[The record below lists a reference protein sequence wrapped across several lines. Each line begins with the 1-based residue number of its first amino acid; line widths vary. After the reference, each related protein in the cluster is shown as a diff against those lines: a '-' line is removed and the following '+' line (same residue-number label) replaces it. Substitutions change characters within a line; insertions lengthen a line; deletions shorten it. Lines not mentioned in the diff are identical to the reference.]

1 MKVSLFTLGAAVAAP
16 GVAGLTAWA
25 NLKADSDTG
34 KVVEMLSEMIAK
46 GTEEKGK
53 ESALF
58 KEITSEVT
66 GKIASTK
73 GDIKNLKEKIE
84 RYSAAAGSASTE
96 SERLAGE
103 IAAETATNDANS
115 AELRGRTDE
124 YKAAKKDNDARI
136 LDLEETVNA
145 LTWAIDAL
153 KSQPKSLPAEFLQTV
168 MKKVP
173 AAKADLQAFL
183 EQPQATKTAYENQ
196 SGGILE
202 LLGKMKGETEK
213 DLQAAR
219 TGAMNETHAFEMYKS
234 NKENEIAG
242 LEKSISDKSSEK
254 ARQDK
259 INGEKTAAASKSSSE
274 LSAAQKVLKETQAY
288 FAAQESAFKTNQ
300 DTRANEL
307 KALTEAVEIIS
318 GKPLANE
325 AKHAEKLK
333 DTVGSFLQVASRSL
347 STNDQQRELL
357 KQAAD
362 LLNERNADKLN
373 NKSKYL
379 AMVSVQVMTGGPFN
393 KIITMIEDLLTRLE
407 EEKAA
412 EATHHAWCQ
421 EELKATKEDM
431 TKAQQAVDNKTTE
444 KEDLEG
450 QKTATQEDQSELND
464 QISSLTKELSEA
476 TAARNAEKAEN
487 EEVIADAKASQ
498 EALSMALDKLNE
510 FYKKTGFLQTEQPVI
525 EAYGGMGGSATGV
538 IGLLETVQAK
548 FAEMEA
554 EHQSQEQLAQKEY
567 NTLKALNESQI
578 EKKKESVQANKVK
591 LVKLEANI
599 KRAAKALKKLGESLG
614 QVQTYW
620 EELQPMCTVKH
631 VSYEERVQMRQ
642 EEIAALKEAYEVL
655 QGMS

>member
-1 MKVSLFTLGAAVAAP
+1 MKLSLFTLGAIAP
-16 GVAGLTAWA
+16 VSGLTAWA

-34 KVVEMLSEMIAK
+34 KVVEMLNEMIGK
-46 GTEEKGK
+46 GTEEKEK
-53 ESALF
+53 EASLF
-58 KEITSEVT
+58 KEITSQVT
-66 GKIASTK
+66 GKIAETK

-84 RYSAAAGSASTE
+84 RYSAAASSASTE
-96 SERLAGE
+96 SDRLAEE
-103 IAAETATNDANS
+103 IGTEQATNDANTS
-115 AELRGRTDE
+115 ELATRTEE

-173 AAKADLQAFL
+173 AAKADLEAFL

-202 LLGKMKGETEK
+202 LLAKMKGETEK

-242 LEKSISDKSSEK
+242 LDKSIADKSAEK

-259 INGEKTAAASKSSSE
+259 INGEKTAAANKASSE
-274 LSAAQKVLKETQAY
+274 LSAAQKVLKETKAY
-288 FAAQESAFKTNQ
+288 FAAQESAFKQNQ
-300 DTRANEL
+300 TTRANEL

-333 DTVGSFLQVASRSL
+333 DTVGSFLQVASRS
-347 STNDQQRELL
+347 SNDQQRQLL
-357 KQAAD
+357 KQAAN
-362 LLNERNADKLN
+362 LLNERNANKLN

-379 AMVSVQVMTGGPFN
+379 AMVSVQVMTGGPFD
-393 KIITMIEDLLTRLE
+393 KIINMIEDLLTRLE

-431 TKAQQAVDNKTTE
+431 TKAQQAFDNKKTE

-450 QKTATQEDQSELND
+450 QKTATEEDQAELND
-464 QISSLTKELSEA
+464 QIASLTKELAEA
-476 TAARNAEKAEN
+476 TASRNAEKAEN

-510 FYKKTGFLQTEQPVI
+510 FYKKASLLQEGAQQPTI

>member
-1 MKVSLFTLGAAVAAP
+1 MRFSLLTLGAVAPVSA
-16 GVAGLTAWA
+16 LTAWS

-34 KVVEMLSEMIAK
+34 KVVEMLTEMIAK
-46 GTEEKGK
+46 GNEEKEK
-53 ESALF
+53 EVALF
-58 KEITSEVT
+58 KTITSEVT

-84 RYSAAAGSASTE
+84 RYSAAASSASTE
-96 SERLAGE
+96 SDRLEGE
-103 IAAETATNDANS
+103 IGEETATNDANN
-115 AELRGRTDE
+115 AELNSRREE
-124 YKAAKKDNDARI
+124 YKAAKKDNDARL

-145 LTWAIDAL
+145 LSWAIDAL
-153 KSQPKSLPAEFLQTV
+153 KSQPKSFPAEFLQTL
-168 MKKVP
+168 MKKIP
-173 AAKADLQAFL
+173 AAKEDLQAFL

-202 LLGKMKGETEK
+202 LLAKMKGETEK

-242 LEKSISDKSSEK
+242 LAKSIGDKSAEK

-259 INGEKTAAASKSSSE
+259 TSGEKNAQAAKASSE
-274 LSAAQKVLKETQAY
+274 LSAAEKVLKETKSY
-288 FAAQESAFKTNQ
+288 FAAQEAAVKQNQ
-300 DTRANEL
+300 ETRANEL
-307 KALTEAVEIIS
+307 KALTEATELIS
-318 GKPLANE
+318 GKPLLNE

-333 DTVGSFLQVASRSL
+333 DTVGSFLQIAS
-347 STNDQQRELL
+347 STNDDQKRQLL
-357 KQAAD
+357 KQAVNI
-362 LLNERNADKLN
+362 LNECNASKLN

-379 AMVSVQVMTGGPFN
+379 AMVSVQVMSGGPFD
-393 KIITMIEDLLTRLE
+393 KIINMIEDLLTRLE

-421 EELKATKEDM
+421 EELKATNEDM
-431 TKAQQAVDNKTTE
+431 TKARQAVDDKKSE
-444 KEDLEG
+444 KDDLEG
-450 QKTATQEDQSELND
+450 QKSATEEDQVELNS
-464 QISSLTKELSEA
+464 QISALTKELSEA

-487 EEVIADAKASQ
+487 EEVIADAQASQ

-510 FYKKTGFLQTEQPVI
+510 FYKKSALLQEGEKQPVI
-525 EAYGGMGGSATGV
+525 ETYGGMGGSATGV
-538 IGLLETVQAK
+538 VGLLETVQAK

-599 KRAAKALKKLGESLG
+599 KRAAKALGKLVESLG
-614 QVQTYW
+614 QVQMYW

>member
-1 MKVSLFTLGAAVAAP
+1 MKVSSVLALGALTGVDALRLEAP
-16 GVAGLTAWA
+16 SG
-25 NLKADSDTG
+25 TG
-34 KVVEMLSEMIAK
+34 KVIEMLNGMIAK
-46 GTEEKGK
+46 GTEEKEK
-53 ESALF
+53 EAALF
-58 KEITSEVT
+58 KQISLEVT
-66 GKIASTK
+66 GKVAETK
-73 GDIKNLKEKIE
+73 AEIKNLKEKIE
-84 RYSAAAGSASTE
+84 RYDAAAASAATE
-96 SERLAGE
+96 SGRLLEE
-103 IAAETATNDANS
+103 IKEESATNAANN
-115 AELRGRTDE
+115 AELEERTTE
-124 YKAAKKDNDARI
+124 YKAAKKDSDARI

-173 AAKADLQAFL
+173 AAKEDLQAFL
-183 EQPQATKTAYENQ
+183 EQPQATKTAYEFQ

-202 LLGKMKGETEK
+202 LLGKMKGDCEK

-219 TGAMNETHAFEMYKS
+219 TGALNETHAFEMYKS

-242 LEKSISDKSSEK
+242 LDKSIADKTAEK
-254 ARQDK
+254 GRQDK
-259 INGEKTAAASKSSSE
+259 INGEKSAEAAKATEEKV
-274 LSAAQKVLKETQAY
+274 AAQKVLKETQAY
-288 FAAQESAFKTNQ
+288 FASQDAAFKQNQ
-300 DTRANEL
+300 DTRAKEL

-318 GKPLANE
+318 GKPHENE
-325 AKHAEKLK
+325 VKHAEKLK
-333 DTVGSFLQVASRSL
+333 DTVGSFLQVASRTS
-347 STNDQQRELL
+347 NDQQRALL
-357 KQAAD
+357 KQVANI
-362 LLNERNADKLN
+362 LNERNASKLN
-373 NKSKYL
+373 NQSKYL
-379 AMVSVQVMTGGPFN
+379 AMVSVQVMTGGPFD
-393 KIITMIEDLLTRLE
+393 KIIKMIEDLLTRLE

-421 EELKATKEDM
+421 EELKATKSDIE
-431 TKAQQAVDNKTTE
+431 KAQQAYDNKKTE
-444 KEDLEG
+444 LEDLQG
-450 QKTATQEDQSELND
+450 QKAATEEDQAELND
-464 QISSLTKELSEA
+464 QIATLSKELSEA

-498 EALSMALDKLNE
+498 EALSAALDKLNE
-510 FYKKTGFLQTEQPVI
+510 FYKKSALVQQPTI
-525 EAYGGMGGSATGV
+525 ETYGGMGGEATGV

-554 EHQSQEQLAQKEY
+554 EHQAQEQLAAKEY
-567 NTLKALNESQI
+567 ATLKLMTETQI
-578 EKKKESVQANKVK
+578 EEKKESVQANKIK

-599 KRAAKALKKLGESLG
+599 KRAQKALKKLGESLG